1 MKTTSCYIK
10 GECYPNQAILRHPRL
25 VFMVDITYLNHRKE
39 LNNNN
44 ERDNRRDKRNSIA
57 TVSPKR
63 VKKKKKLMSYTTNGG
78 QIY

>member
-1 MKTTSCYIK
+1 
-10 GECYPNQAILRHPRL
+10 
-25 VFMVDITYLNHRKE
+25 MVDITYLNHRKE
-39 LNNNN
+39 PKNNN

-63 VKKKKKLMSYTTNGG
+63 VKKKKLMSYTTNGG